1 MKCTYG
7 QSALCCLCQQFTRNI
22 AKKTET
28 IVKIDASILKF
39 EMIYAT
45 IILDKYKDIIIPMI
59 IIRRLECA
67 LEVKDADGKTRKQKV
82 LEKYP

>member
-7 QSALCCLCQQFTRNI
+7 QSAFCCLCQQFTRNI

-28 IVKIDASILKF
+28 LVKIDASILKF

-45 IILDKYKDIIIPMI
+45 IILDKYKF
-59 IIRRLECA
+59 
-67 LEVKDADGKTRKQKV
+67 
-82 LEKYP
+82 Y